1 MDDRGL
7 TRSLVSFAPS
17 ARRWP
22 MGVQAGLAMAIPV
35 IVFTLLGDT
44 GLGLQA
50 SMGAFT
56 ALYCGALSRTDRIR
70 VLPLVGAG
78 FVVSAAAGAALSFS
92 PVTLALGLI
101 VVGLVAIVLAQGFRL
116 GPPGPMMFTLVYGAA
131 GLITGPAA
139 FGGAGLDR
147 LTLVALV
154 AGGTTLAYLLVI
166 APLVVSSVR
175 RRHGQAT
182 PLRTLFPG
190 LRFDTVSRVVIAR
203 MSAALILS
211 VAVGALFGAHHGYW
225 ITASALAIL
234 SVGHSLRAPVI
245 RGVHRVLGSLVGC
258 LAFLLLSWW
267 SPAGV
272 VLGLVLGTM
281 QLVIE
286 IVVTRH
292 YALALVLITPLAL
305 TIGTAAANVDP
316 LDVVGERILDTLLGA
331 AIAAVVLTVSWLLRR
346 GVKDAAG

>member
-7 TRSLVSFAPS
+7 GRSLVSFAPS

-35 IVFTLLGDT
+35 IVFTLLGNT

-56 ALYCGALSRTDRIR
+56 ALYCASLSRTDRIR
-70 VLPLVGAG
+70 VLPLVGGG
-78 FVVSAAAGAALSFS
+78 FVASAAVGALSSSS
-92 PVTLALGLI
+92 PLSLAVGLI
-101 VVGLVAIVLAQGFRL
+101 VVGLAAIILTQGFRL
-116 GPPGPMMFTLVYGAA
+116 GPPGPMMFTLVAGAA
-131 GLITGPAA
+131 GVITGPPA
-139 FGGAGLDR
+139 FGGAGLDGV
-147 LTLVALV
+147 TLVLLV
-154 AGGTTLAYLLVI
+154 AGGSALAYLLVI
-166 APLVVSSVR
+166 APLAVPSVA
-175 RRHGQAT
+175 RRHGPAT

-190 LRFDTVSRVVIAR
+190 LRFDTPTRVVIGR
-203 MSAALILS
+203 MSAALVLS
-211 VAVGALFGAHHGYW
+211 VGVGALLGAHHGYW

-245 RGVHRVLGSLVGC
+245 RGVHRVVGTLVGC
-258 LAFLLLSWW
+258 LAFLLLALW

-272 VLGLVLGTM
+272 ILGLVLGLM

-286 IVVTRH
+286 IVVPRH

-305 TIGTAAANVDP
+305 TIGTAAANIDP
-316 LDVVGERILDTLLGA
+316 VDVVGERILDTLLGA
-331 AIAAVVLTVSWLLRR
+331 AIAALVLVASWLIRR
-346 GVKDAAG
+346 RATDAVG

>member
-7 TRSLVSFAPS
+7 GRSLVSFAPS

-35 IVFTLLGDT
+35 VVFTLLGDT
-44 GLGLQA
+44 GLGLQT

-56 ALYCGALSRTDRIR
+56 ALYCASLSRTDRIR
-70 VLPLVGAG
+70 VLPFVAAG
-78 FVVSAAAGAALSFS
+78 FIASAAIGAALSFT
-92 PVTLALGLI
+92 PVALALGLL
-101 VVGLVAIVLAQGFRL
+101 VVGLAAIVLTQGLRL
-116 GPPGPMMFTLVYGAA
+116 GPPGPMMFTLVAGAA
-131 GLITGPAA
+131 GTITGPPE
-139 FGGAGLDR
+139 FGGAGLDG
-147 LTLVALV
+147 LTLVLLV
-154 AGGTTLAYLLVI
+154 AGGSALAYLLVI
-166 APLVVSSVR
+166 VPLLVPSVA
-175 RRHGQAT
+175 RRHGPAT

-190 LRFDTVSRVVIAR
+190 LAFDTATRVVIGR
-203 MSAALILS
+203 MSAALVLS
-211 VAVGALFGAHHGYW
+211 VVAGALLGAHHGYW
-225 ITASALAIL
+225 IVASALAIL

-245 RGVHRVLGSLVGC
+245 RGVHRVLGTLVGC
-258 LAFLLLSWW
+258 LAFLLLAVW

-272 VLGLVLGTM
+272 ILGLVLGVM

-305 TIGTAAANVDP
+305 TIGTAAANIDP

-331 AIAAVVLTVSWLLRR
+331 AIAAVVLTASWLLRR
-346 GVKDAAG
+346 GRTDAAG

>member
-17 ARRWP
+17 APRWP

-35 IVFTLLGDT
+35 IVFTLLGNT

-56 ALYCGALSRTDRIR
+56 ALYCGSLSRTDRIR
-70 VLPLVGAG
+70 VLPLVAAG
-78 FVVSAAAGAALSFS
+78 FVATAALGAALSFS
-92 PVTLALGLI
+92 PLALAI
-101 VVGLVAIVLAQGFRL
+101 GLVVAGLATIVLTQGYRL

-131 GLITGPAA
+131 GLITGPPS

-147 LTLVALV
+147 LTLVLLV
-154 AGGTTLAYLLVI
+154 AGGSVLAYLLVI
-166 APLVVSSVR
+166 APLVLPRVR
-175 RRHGQAT
+175 GKHGPAT

-190 LRFDTVSRVVIAR
+190 MRFDTVTRVVIAR

-211 VAVGALFGAHHGYW
+211 VVVGAFFGAHHGYW
-225 ITASALAIL
+225 ITVSALAIL

-258 LAFLLLSWW
+258 LAFLLLAWW

-272 VLGLVLGTM
+272 ILGLVLGVL
-281 QLVIE
+281 QLAIE

-305 TIGTAAANVDP
+305 TIGTAAADLDP
-316 LDVVGERILDTLLGA
+316 LDVVGERIAETLLGA

-346 GVKDAAG
+346 TRPNPD